1 MPLELPQY
9 VVECN
14 ALHILEGRTLE
25 RVDRISILIQE
36 ITRKKNTPTVTGRVG
51 ITLKAQFKWDSAYL
65 AHGYYMI

>member
-1 MPLELPQY
+1 MSLELPQY
-9 VVECN
+9 VVEYN

-36 ITRKKNTPTVTGRVG
+36 ITRKKNTPTVTGHVG
-51 ITLKAQFKWDSAYL
+51 ITLKTQLKWDSAYL